1 MVRILMMSAKL
12 AAPGLLKIK
21 IFRDKRHDVIIPDYD
36 VTNKILSCDS
46 NDIVDISTVLDL
58 TKETLF
64 LRGDLGLS
72 LIIWD

>member
-21 IFRDKRHDVIIPDYD
+21 IFRDKRHEVIIPDYD

-46 NDIVDISTVLDL
+46 NDIVDISTVL
-58 TKETLF
+58 
-64 LRGDLGLS
+64 
-72 LIIWD
+72 